1 MIKRIAL
8 AAIAIAAV
16 SMTGCGFYER
26 VTDAEVGVKTTW
38 SGTIEDQA
46 LEQDVYFPITY
57 DLRKFSIRNLILD
70 VSDTPIVENV
80 PMDGMQIRVN
90 YSIKPELAPE
100 MWKREKGQHLVRGGG
115 EGDEEKET
123 FLMGGYVTLISKNA
137 MTDVVKGYKALEV
150 NEKRS
155 EIEPKIKAKIIQT
168 AKAEGRDKYININS
182 VNIMTA
188 KPPASVVDSAKR
200 YLTSLNDLKTK
211 QNEVQ
216 IAKEESDRLKAL
228 ASQADSQTVQYM
240 KAQAEATRAD
250 AYMIMAKNNS
260 VQKVVIV
267 PENFTSLGNNQ

>member
-1 MIKRIAL
+1 MIKRIAAGVVVVISAFGL
-8 AAIAIAAV
+8 M
-16 SMTGCGFYER
+16 SCER

-57 DLRKFSIRNLILD
+57 DIRKFSTRNLILD

-100 MWKREKGQHLVRGGG
+100 MWKREKGQHLVRSGG
-115 EGDEEKET
+115 EGDDEKET
-123 FLMGGYVTLISKNA
+123 FLMGGYVTLIAKNA

-182 VNIMTA
+182 VNIMFA
-188 KPPASVVDSAKR
+188 KPPAAVVQSAKR

-228 ASQADSQTVQYM
+228 SSQADAQTVQYL

-250 AYMIMAKNNS
+250 AFKVMAENGS
-260 VQKVVIV
+260 VSKVLIV
-267 PENFTSLGNNQ
+267 PENFTSLGNSQ